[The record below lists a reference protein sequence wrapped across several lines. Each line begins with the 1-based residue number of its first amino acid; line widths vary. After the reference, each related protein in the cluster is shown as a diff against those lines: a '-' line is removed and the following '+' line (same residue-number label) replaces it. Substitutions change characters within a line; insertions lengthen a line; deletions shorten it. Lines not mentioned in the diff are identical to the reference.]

1 MIRSST
7 CLNGRVTELE
17 KFSRLKF
24 RTVQGQEDVGRKVSN
39 QELRDLA
46 STYVKLRNS
55 NQFLEDL
62 YSEHLNAN
70 PGRIWTLVMGQ
81 PNLEKALRIFND
93 DGAFG
98 VEFILERLALESSWI
113 RLHLEARISTTKRA
127 DDLRISRRIQPWT
140 QCLE

>member
-1 MIRSST
+1 MIRSFT

-55 NQFLEDL
+55 N
-62 YSEHLNAN
+62 
-70 PGRIWTLVMGQ
+70 
-81 PNLEKALRIFND
+81 
-93 DGAFG
+93 
-98 VEFILERLALESSWI
+98 
-113 RLHLEARISTTKRA
+113 
-127 DDLRISRRIQPWT
+127 
-140 QCLE
+140 